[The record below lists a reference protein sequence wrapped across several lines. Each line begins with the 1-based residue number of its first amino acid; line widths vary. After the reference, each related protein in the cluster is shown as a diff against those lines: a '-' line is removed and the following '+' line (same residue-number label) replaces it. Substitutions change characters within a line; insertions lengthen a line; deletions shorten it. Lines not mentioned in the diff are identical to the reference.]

1 MCRKLAIAEE
11 ELIGNWELI
20 DLSYAYA
27 VMKESANMTLTA
39 DHKVS
44 GGSWDGADWNFDA
57 TNGILTVGET
67 EPLPE
72 A

>member
-1 MCRKLAIAEE
+1 
-11 ELIGNWELI
+11 
-20 DLSYAYA
+20 
-27 VMKESANMTLTA
+27 MTLTA

-67 EPLPE
+67 ELLPE